1 MDRGSAT
8 KRLGAVDG
16 VTTLGIEIE
25 IRRECLIGLQ
35 PNFETLGLESA
46 FLGVSQQ
53 LTPITPAL
61 SFRLNRDVLDPQMI
75 RSQDHLD
82 QASKHALVDEKID
95 YVLGDRALIVRLH
108 RQRLSPDQR
117 DPLGVGRTRQIANSR
132 RVLQERGR
140 ISTSVA
146 DAVTGLIITGR

>member
-53 LTPITPAL
+53 QAPKAPAL
-61 SFRLNRDVLDPQMI
+61 LLRRYRDVLDPQMI
-75 RSQDHLD
+75 GSQDRLD
-82 QASKHALVDEKID
+82 EPCERAAVDEMVD
-95 YVLGDRALIVRLH
+95 CCSATAR
-108 RQRLSPDQR
+108 
-117 DPLGVGRTRQIANSR
+117 
-132 RVLQERGR
+132 
-140 ISTSVA
+140 
-146 DAVTGLIITGR
+146 